1 MNQWRFVFRIF
12 FCVRWAKEVEKM
24 KKFSETNVQQKN
36 KWRRIAYSQDT
47 CKASELERNFV
58 KLKLLEDWLSVS
70 GKGKRKQIRIMIMRK
85 MMTFNEM
92 KRVTL
97 SNKFMAHFWIQ
108 RFIGRKKWTV
118 KMKEWNHKNEFERPS
133 SCINSNRAI
142 VEKRRTMEQNHC
154 KYSWSKKK
162 TSGRCVRGLSFCQ
175 KSEGMNLR
183 KIPRKTQAASLP
195 RTQNEFG
202 IAFAFLPHRN
212 WRQQTNWFLCS
223 LRTFES
229 VATRR
234 DVILRRACENPKAS
248 LSKQAGFSMLSL
260 WKLTGKSQSACA
272 VRERW
277 KWPET
282 SKTAGTADA
291 RALSLVMKFRVWST
305 FRNFSE
311 VFAAKLVETWLFFCF
326 HLMLSM
332 NTNQSFC
339 LSNC

>member
-1 MNQWRFVFRIF
+1 MKKNSILARHLQGQWIGEKLCQIEVARRLT
-12 FCVRWAKEVEKM
+12 FCIRKRKTKTNPDHDHEENDDFQWNETSDIVKQIHGAFLDPKIHWKEKM
-24 KKFSETNVQQKN
+24 N
-36 KWRRIAYSQDT
+36 SQD
-47 CKASELERNFV
+47 ERMESQERVWTTKQLHQFKSSDSRETTHHGAKSLQIFMEQKENVRQMCQRPFV
-58 KLKLLEDWLSVS
+58 LPKVRRHEPEENSKENSRHNQI
-70 GKGKRKQIRIMIMRK
+70 RKQPRFREPK
-85 MMTFNEM
+85 
-92 KRVTL
+92 
-97 SNKFMAHFWIQ
+97 SN
-108 RFIGRKKWTV
+108 R
-118 KMKEWNHKNEFERPS
+118 NHK
-133 SCINSNRAI
+133 
-142 VEKRRTMEQNHC
+142 
-154 KYSWSKKK
+154 
-162 TSGRCVRGLSFCQ
+162 
-175 KSEGMNLR
+175 MNLELLSHFFR
-183 KIPRKTQAASLP
+183 AK
-195 RTQNEFG
+195 
-202 IAFAFLPHRN
+202 PHRN